1 MKVILFNLWS
11 DHCKKNDTCIL
22 FVIILQ
28 CPYGHENVPPG
39 QPKKK
44 FNSAF
49 YVWSQMGNY
58 IQ

>member
-1 MKVILFNLWS
+1 MMKIMFNLWS
-11 DHCKKNDTCIL
+11 DHCKKNATSI

-49 YVWSQMGNY
+49 YV
-58 IQ
+58 

>member
-1 MKVILFNLWS
+1 MKIMFNLWS
-11 DHCKKNDTCIL
+11 DHCKKNDTSI

-49 YVWSQMGNY
+49 YV
-58 IQ
+58 